1 MKSLRID
8 RKVAR
13 FASARVAGMLAP
25 GAGAKWGP
33 LELDDSGS
41 LALPGEDWVRIQG
54 PPHTG
59 ATAMVATQRD
69 HRIAMSAAVL
79 GALHGGV
86 QVDDPGCVAKSW
98 PDFWSSWAK
107 LLGP

>member
-1 MKSLRID
+1 M
-8 RKVAR
+8 A
-13 FASARVAGMLAP
+13 A
-25 GAGAKWGP
+25 
-33 LELDDSGS
+33 
-41 LALPGEDWVRIQG
+41 
-54 PPHTG
+54 G
-59 ATAMVATQRD
+59 ATASDPVEIHGLATLAVKESDRIEAMRAWLVDLGVRVERGPDWMRVQGPLRHDATAAVSTHRD

-98 PDFWSSWAK
+98 PDFWASWSK

>member
-1 MKSLRID
+1 MAAAATSIEPIEIRGLATLAQKESDRIEAMRAWLVD
-8 RKVAR
+8 LGV
-13 FASARVAGMLAP
+13 RV
-25 GAGAKWGP
+25 
-33 LELDDSGS
+33 ER
-41 LALPGEDWVRIQG
+41 GEDWVRMQG
-54 PPHTG
+54 PPRTG